1 MRPANCWRLSPHPP
15 TACGG
20 GPLLLPMGEG
30 DEMTLR
36 VTSFRRAEPLS
47 ETPFDIVVLDADER
61 HVRRKLITLQHGDEV
76 LVDFERA
83 VKLEHGDRLVLEDGR
98 VAEVIAAE
106 EDLIEIRGRDA
117 AHLTQ
122 LAWHIGNR
130 HLAAQ
135 IEDTRILI
143 RRDRVIALMLQNLGA
158 TVAEVRELFE
168 PEHGAYHSHEH

>member
-1 MRPANCWRLSPHPP
+1 MAVK
-15 TACGG
+15 A
-20 GPLLLPMGEG
+20 
-30 DEMTLR
+30 
-36 VTSFRRAEPLS
+36 TSFRRAEPLS
-47 ETPFDIVVLDADER
+47 GTPFDIVVLDAEAR
-61 HVRRKLITLQHGDEV
+61 HLRRKLITLQHGDEV

-106 EDLIEIRGRDA
+106 EDLIEVRARNIP
-117 AHLTQ
+117 HLVQ

-135 IEDTRILI
+135 IEENRILI
-143 RRDRVIALMLQNLGA
+143 RRDRIIRQMLEALGA
-158 TVAEVRELFE
+158 TVTDVSEPFH